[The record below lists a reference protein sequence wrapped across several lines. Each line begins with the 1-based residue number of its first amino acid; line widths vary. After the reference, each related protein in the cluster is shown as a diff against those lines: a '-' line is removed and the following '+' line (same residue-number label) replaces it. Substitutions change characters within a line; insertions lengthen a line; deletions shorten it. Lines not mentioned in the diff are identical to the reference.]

1 MILCDCKEN
10 LARRGAMEEENKDFD
25 AREGKAEQPTREDI
39 LAASRNENKN
49 GDEREK
55 QIYKNAIQIAYS
67 IGFILTCVIM
77 LVSSVMG
84 KLSAELMI
92 VYTGM
97 SGTMGLY
104 CGIKFTKRKPLFL
117 ACGAVC
123 LFACAVFIVYWIL
136 QLCGII

>member
-1 MILCDCKEN
+1 
-10 LARRGAMEEENKDFD
+10 MEEENKDFEERD
-25 AREGKAEQPTREDI
+25 EKAEQPAREDI

-55 QIYKNAIQIAYS
+55 QIYKSAIQVAYS

-84 KLSAELMI
+84 RLSAELMI

-97 SGTMGLY
+97 AGTMGLY

-123 LFACAVFIVYWIL
+123 ILACATFIVYWIL
-136 QLCGII
+136 QLCGVM